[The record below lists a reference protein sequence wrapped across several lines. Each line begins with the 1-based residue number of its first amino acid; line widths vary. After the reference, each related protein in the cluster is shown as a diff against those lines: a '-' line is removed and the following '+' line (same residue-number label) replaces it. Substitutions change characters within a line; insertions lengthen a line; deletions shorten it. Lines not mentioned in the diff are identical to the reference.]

1 MKFGTAIVLK
11 KSHVL
16 SIEYIFFCPWKI
28 KMNADEM
35 NIWGRAWQIEHSIEL
50 HSSGLTGAA
59 NHSDMQKIRIIGF
72 FFFK

>member
-35 NIWGRAWQIEHSIEL
+35 NI
-50 HSSGLTGAA
+50 
-59 NHSDMQKIRIIGF
+59 
-72 FFFK
+72 